1 MDAATIA
8 LGAVAVVVWIGSLAL
23 MSSVLSARARSRQR
37 KTAVQRVHQR
47 KISVIARID
56 GAKKCLICMGV
67 IKKDLKS
74 IDCKCGSNFHY
85 SCAAR
90 VGICPGCGTAIDAR
104 IPSDE
109 TADRIEEFQPIRT
122 MPLSREDRL
131 FLLEDKFLVGEI
143 DEETYQTLKNEAIN
157 DLPEPVFCAVCGNRL
172 YENERCTCSNEGQ
185 RCPECGSELDEG
197 DRFCRK
203 CGVVLSDEFKEELFQ
218 CSSCGRI
225 VSSSERIC
233 SCGALLLDP
242 GESICSECG
251 HPVSPNDRSCPN
263 CGRLRIIELL
273 VCPSCGKEVSPS
285 DFECDCG
292 AIFQDMIERIECPE
306 CGAIVDLEDNF
317 CRTCGIQFE
326 KNSFVSMHK

>member
-1 MDAATIA
+1 MDAATVA
-8 LGAVAVVVWIGSLAL
+8 MGAVAVVVWIGSLAL
-23 MSSVLSARARSRQR
+23 MSSILSARARARQR
-37 KTAVQRVHQR
+37 RTAVQRVHHR

-74 IDCKCGSNFHY
+74 LDCACGSNFHY

-90 VGICPGCGTAIDAR
+90 VGICPGCGMPIDAGT
-104 IPSDE
+104 PSDE
-109 TADRIEEFQPIRT
+109 PADHIQEFQPIRT

-143 DEETYQTLKNEAIN
+143 DEETYKALKTEAIKS
-157 DLPEPVFCAVCGNRL
+157 LPEPAFCAVCGNRL
-172 YENERCTCSNEGQ
+172 YENERCTCTEGQ
-185 RCPECGSELDEG
+185 RCPECGSELDEK
-197 DRFCRK
+197 DKFCRK
-203 CGVVLSDEFKEELFQ
+203 CGVIISEEFKEELFQ

-242 GESICSECG
+242 GDSVCSECG
-251 HPVSPNDRSCPN
+251 HPVSPNDGSCPN

-285 DFECDCG
+285 DFECECG

-306 CGAIVDLEDNF
+306 CGSAVDLDDNF

-326 KNSFVSMHK
+326 KNGFMSIHR